1 MEIAKSVL
9 NVALK
14 NALMPVVTIS
24 GYQFGRLLGGVIII
38 ESIFVIPG
46 IGLFLVDAIIHRDFI
61 VLQGV
66 VLLAAATVL
75 VLNLVIDMFYGVLDP
90 RIRYS

>member
-1 MEIAKSVL
+1 M
-9 NVALK
+9 
-14 NALMPVVTIS
+14 
-24 GYQFGRLLGGVIII
+24 
-38 ESIFVIPG
+38 
-46 IGLFLVDAIIHRDFI
+46 DAIIHRDFI

-75 VLNLVIDMFYGVLDP
+75 VLNLVIDLFYGVLDP